1 MRVLRATAVLV
12 IFTLLP
18 GTSGWAQSAAA
29 SILGQVTDAQGA
41 ALPGTKITV
50 RNAATQVGYNTVT
63 DSEGNYRVLALAIGN
78 YSVTAEHEGFAT
90 LVTEPRALQINQ
102 QERIDLHLSVGARS
116 ETVDVSGAGS
126 NVETVN
132 PTLGQSVTAR
142 PIVNLPLNGRNVLTL
157 ALLQPGVTEDNP
169 DDASAGSA
177 SLGGGNF
184 SVAGGRSDSITYL
197 LDGGIN
203 NELLAARGVSK

>member
-1 MRVLRATAVLV
+1 M
-12 IFTLLP
+12 
-18 GTSGWAQSAAA
+18 
-29 SILGQVTDAQGA
+29 
-41 ALPGTKITV
+41 
-50 RNAATQVGYNTVT
+50 
-63 DSEGNYRVLALAIGN
+63 
-78 YSVTAEHEGFAT
+78 
-90 LVTEPRALQINQ
+90 
-102 QERIDLHLSVGARS
+102 GARS

-203 NELLAARGVSK
+203 NELLARQWSGLQSQSGFGGGVSYLDQQLHGGVRPQRVGSDQRRNQVGHQRDSRQCV